1 MAVPETGGIDPKEM
15 RQGAGEASSL
25 LRVLAHE
32 DRLMLLCQ
40 LSQGEYCVGELEK
53 LLDLHQPSLSQQLGI
68 LRREQLVSTRRE
80 GKHIFYRVGDDRVLA
95 VLQSLHGIFCSGG
108 KS

>member
-1 MAVPETGGIDPKEM
+1 MPDSTGIDPLEM
-15 RQGAGEASSL
+15 RRNADEASAL

-40 LSQGEYCVGELEK
+40 LSQGEYCVGELES
-53 LLDLHQPSLSQQLGI
+53 LLDLHQPSLSQQLGV
-68 LRREQLVSTRRE
+68 LRREKLVATRRE
-80 GKHIFYRVGDDRVLA
+80 GKHIFYRVGDERVLA
-95 VLQSLHGIFCSGG
+95 VLHSLHGIFCNGG

>member
-1 MAVPETGGIDPKEM
+1 MTDARGVDPNEM
-15 RQGAGEASSL
+15 RTNAGETSSL

-40 LSQGEYCVGELEK
+40 LSQGEYCVGQLEEL
-53 LLDLHQPSLSQQLGI
+53 LALHQPNLSQQLGV
-68 LRREQLVSTRRE
+68 LRRKSLVSTRRK
-80 GKHIFYRVGDDRVLA
+80 GKHIFYRVSDPRVVA
-95 VLQSLHGIFCSGG
+95 VLQSLHGIFCTGG